1 MVGLVGVIDAVINV
15 ARRDVFD
22 NVTILGVNSNRCK
35 DTLKISMYI
44 LAKDAF
50 KRYFWSVFSDIRT
63 VYRKI
68 RNRNNSEFGHFSRN
82 VED

>member
-35 DTLKISMYI
+35 DTLKISTYI

-50 KRYFWSVFSDIRT
+50 KRFFLHLQDFSEKLIYPAKLR
-63 VYRKI
+63 I
-68 RNRNNSEFGHFSRN
+68 
-82 VED
+82 

>member
-35 DTLKISMYI
+35 DILKISMCI

-50 KRYFWSVFSDIRT
+50 KRFFLHLQDFSE
-63 VYRKI
+63 KI
-68 RNRNNSEFGHFSRN
+68 NLSC
-82 VED
+82 

>member
-50 KRYFWSVFSDIRT
+50 KRFFLHLEDFSE
-63 VYRKI
+63 KI
-68 RNRNNSEFGHFSRN
+68 NLSC
-82 VED
+82 